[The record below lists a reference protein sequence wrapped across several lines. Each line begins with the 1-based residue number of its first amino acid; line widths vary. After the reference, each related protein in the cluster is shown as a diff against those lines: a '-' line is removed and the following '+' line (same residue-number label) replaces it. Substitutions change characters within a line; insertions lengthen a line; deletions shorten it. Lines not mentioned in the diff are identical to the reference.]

1 VAKTVTDALRNN
13 GLQPEGLELEVT
25 ESLILAE
32 DNRTS
37 LALRDLR
44 AIGVDATPRTVEW
57 GTFLSRLRDGDF
69 DGAVNRWVEPTQI
82 DLEDVW
88 HTPPEA
94 IESSNYGRYSNP
106 GVDRLIQEVAD
117 VSDIDLQ
124 KELYGQIQQLIVADQ
139 PYTFLVEGRKL
150 RAISTRVRGS
160 IQNDAT
166 PYFNLEAWELP

>member
-1 VAKTVTDALRNN
+1 NAENHMRQDICMLVA
-13 GLQPEGLELEVT
+13 
-25 ESLILAE
+25 
-32 DNRTS
+32 
-37 LALRDLR
+37 RDLQ

-88 HTPPEA
+88 HTTPEG

-106 GVDRLIQEVAD
+106 EVDRLIQEVTD
-117 VSDIDLQ
+117 VRDLDLQ
-124 KELYGQIQQLIVADQ
+124 KELYGKIQHLIVADQ

-150 RAISTRVRGS
+150 RAISTRVQGS